1 MLTCASEGSTKQH
14 HQLIW
19 SWRAAGTVQTGG
31 EKLVQKILANCCILM
46 MVFEKNLSKKSW
58 QTAMYI
64 LMMVQVRAPT
74 EEHRTSITMHPLL
87 DDSGHEIGQ
96 MPMGNNIGQVWSKS
110 EPGLNHIWSNGF
122 HCFAFVSNF
131 AAFITCIIFVVGHRC
146 GAHILGLFHD
156 HSHVGNPNICDC
168 VLVPFIAFHVS
179 LCLYRRG
186 LTIRHLGT
194 K

>member
-31 EKLVQKILANCCILM
+31 EKLVQKILANS
-46 MVFEKNLSKKSW
+46 F
-58 QTAMYI
+58 I

-96 MPMGNNIGQVWSKS
+96 MPMGNNIGQV
-110 EPGLNHIWSNGF
+110 
-122 HCFAFVSNF
+122 
-131 AAFITCIIFVVGHRC
+131 
-146 GAHILGLFHD
+146 
-156 HSHVGNPNICDC
+156 
-168 VLVPFIAFHVS
+168 
-179 LCLYRRG
+179 
-186 LTIRHLGT
+186 
-194 K
+194 